1 MTDNVVRLFFDA
13 AARSPSAA
21 AFRSHGG
28 GRVEFGALRSQVEA
42 FASGLAS
49 NGFRTGDR
57 AVFVLPMSVPL
68 YVAVLGALTAGGTA
82 VFVDPWL
89 SLGQI
94 ARLLAAA
101 SPTAFVGTPKAH
113 ALRLFEPALRRIPI
127 TVSSDGFGAGLAARF
142 RFSDF
147 RGSASVAA
155 VSPDAPALITYTTG
169 SSGNPKGV
177 TRTHAI
183 LGAQHDVIREE
194 FPAREGDVDL
204 TTFPVFALSNLAA
217 GVTTVIPPVDLRR
230 VADADGAAVLRDVRA
245 FGVTTIAASP
255 PLLDRVAECLR
266 ATRETPPALR
276 RVVTGGA
283 PVSDEQ
289 LRRWREALP
298 TSEIVVAYGSSEAEP
313 VASMTA
319 EERFA
324 AAGSGF
330 CVGKPVHALRARVV
344 PITREPLAR
353 LEDVPRGHIGELV
366 VAGPHVCR
374 DYVGDPA
381 AFAENKF
388 RDSDGTV
395 WHRMGDTGW
404 FDDEGRFRVAGRVHS
419 TIRRNGVDYH
429 AQLVEQ
435 EIGAIA
441 ASRAW
446 RVAALAVPHRG
457 SDRLA
462 VVVDA
467 ADKDRETLAAEI
479 RQGSDL
485 PLDHIIFEQIPVD
498 PRHNSKVDYSRL
510 RKIVMEKINP

>member
-1 MTDNVVRLFFDA
+1 MSENVVGLFFEA
-13 AARSPSAA
+13 AARNPTAA
-21 AFRSHGG
+21 AFLSNDG
-28 GRVEFGALRSQVEA
+28 GRVDFGSLRARVEA
-42 FASGLAS
+42 FANGLTS
-49 NGFRTGDR
+49 NGFRVGDR

-89 SLGQI
+89 SQRQI
-94 ARLLAAA
+94 ARMLAAA
-101 SPTAFVGTPKAH
+101 EPKAFVGTPKAH
-113 ALRLFEPALRRIPI
+113 LLRLVESRLRTIPI
-127 TVSSDGFGAGLAARF
+127 TVSDEGFGASLVARF
-142 RFSDF
+142 RVSDF
-147 RGSASVAA
+147 RGTASVAA

-183 LGAQHDVIREE
+183 LAAQHRVIREE
-194 FPAREGDVDL
+194 FPARSGDVDL

-230 VADADGAAVLRDVRA
+230 VADANGARVLRDVRD
-245 FGVTTIAASP
+245 FSVTTIAASP
-255 PLLDRVAECLR
+255 PLLDRVAEQLAR
-266 ATRETPPALR
+266 TREKPPALR

-289 LRRWREALP
+289 LRRWRAALP
-298 TSEIVVAYGSSEAEP
+298 DAEIVVAYGSSEAEP

-324 AAGSGF
+324 AAGKGF
-330 CVGKPVHALRARVV
+330 CVGKPIHAVRARVV
-344 PITREPLAR
+344 VIRRGPLER
-353 LEDVPRGHIGELV
+353 LEEVRRGEIGELL

-374 DYVGDPA
+374 EYIGDPA

-388 RDSDGTV
+388 RDVDGTV

-404 FDDEGRFRVAGRVHS
+404 FDEQGRFRVSGRVHS
-419 TIRRNGVDYH
+419 TIRRAGVDYH

-462 VVVDA
+462 VVLDA
-467 ADKDRETLAAEI
+467 APQDQETLAAEI
-479 RQGSDL
+479 RQGTDL
-485 PLDHIIFEQIPVD
+485 PLDHIIFEHIPVD

-510 RKIVMEKINP
+510 RRIVMGKIAL